1 MKIKEGFVLRSI
13 AGSNIVVPVGSAAV
27 DFNGMITLNDSGAF
41 LWKVLEQGSDIDGMV
56 SALLAEYDV
65 DEQTARKCSEDYVA
79 KLNEAGC
86 LEC

>member
-1 MKIKEGFVLRSI
+1 MKIKEGFVLRSV
-13 AGSNIVVPVGSAAV
+13 AGSNIVVPVGRAAL

-41 LWKVLEQGSDIDGMV
+41 LWKVLENGADIDAMV
-56 SALLAEYDV
+56 TSLLAEYDV
-65 DEQTARKCSEDYVA
+65 DSETARKCSKEFVA

>member
-13 AGSNIVVPVGSAAV
+13 AGSNIVVPVGTAAV

-41 LWKVLEQGSDIDGMV
+41 LWKVLEQESDIDGMV

>member
-1 MKIKEGFVLRSI
+1 MKIKEGFVLRSV
-13 AGSNIVVPVGSAAV
+13 AGSNIVVPVGRAAL

-41 LWKVLEQGSDIDGMV
+41 LWKVLENGADVDTMV
-56 SALLAEYDV
+56 KSLLAEYDV
-65 DEQTARKCSEDYVA
+65 DSETARRCSEEFVA